1 MAVYKVIQDVEA
13 EDKLLGPLTLKGFI
27 YAVIVIFLGYINF
40 RLVLATGLGVFRW
53 VLILILLL
61 PMVLFGVLAS
71 PLGRDQPTEVW
82 LLSHIKFLLK
92 PRRRVWSQ
100 SGISQLVTITAPKQA
115 QEHLTKD
122 FSPNEVQSRLQ
133 ALATTLDSR
142 GWAVKNA
149 NLNVASTV
157 TATTEPMSDRLI
169 EAAEPASNTPVLDV
183 RAEDD
188 ILDEQNNPTAQNFQ
202 AMMDQAD
209 LDRKQAARDRL
220 EAARQ
225 AKPEPTTA
233 KSSPSSN
240 ALTPEEQQLLDKLH
254 RQDAV
259 LKSQHPVIISHGHSP
274 QGNLAATSVTTPA
287 WTDKLELAQS
297 GNDLSVA
304 SIARLVNRSGPGTAT
319 SR

>member
-27 YAVIVIFLGYINF
+27 YAVIVVFLGYINF
-40 RLVLATGLGVFRW
+40 RLVLATGLGLFRW
-53 VLILILLL
+53 AVILTLLL
-61 PMVLFGVLAS
+61 PMILFGVLAS

-100 SGISQLVTITAPKQA
+100 SGISQLVTITAPKRV
-115 QEHLTKD
+115 QERLTKD

-149 NLNVASTV
+149 NLNMASTPP
-157 TATTEPMSDRLI
+157 ANITTEAGSDRLI
-169 EAAEPASNTPVLDV
+169 DSPEPTTGAPIIDV

-188 ILDEQNNPTAQNFQ
+188 ILDENSNPTAQNFQ
-202 AMMDQAD
+202 VMMEQAD
-209 LDRKQAARDRL
+209 LDRKQAARERL

-225 AKPEPTTA
+225 SKLEPTRASNPT
-233 KSSPSSN
+233 PRN
-240 ALTPEEQQLLDKLH
+240 ALTKEEEQLLDKLH
-254 RQDAV
+254 QQDRL
-259 LKSQHPVIISHGHSP
+259 LKTQHPVIISHGHSP
-274 QGNLAATSVTTPA
+274 QGNQTAASVTTPA
-287 WTDKLELAQS
+287 RADKLELAQS

-304 SIARLVNRSGPGTAT
+304 S
-319 SR
+319 